1 MATKLNV
8 YKKDETT
15 PVATGT
21 DTEGANITGLPAG
34 TVVPDGDY
42 ESTHTDDA
50 GVLTESNR
58 VPVPGF
64 TVKQAQEAA
73 PTNVTSTPTSDGATI
88 KAG

>member
-1 MATKLNV
+1 MAVKLNV
-8 YKKDETT
+8 YKKDGTT

-21 DTEGANITGLPAG
+21 DTDGAVITGIAAG
-34 TVVPDGDY
+34 TVVPTGDY

-64 TVKQAQEAA
+64 TVNPAQEEA
-73 PTNVTSTPTSDGATI
+73 PTNVKSTPTNDGATVT
-88 KAG
+88 AG

>member
-8 YKKDETT
+8 YKKDGTT

-21 DTEGANITGLPAG
+21 DTDGATITGIAAG
-34 TVVPDGDY
+34 TVVATGDY

-58 VPVPGF
+58 VLVPGF
-64 TVKQAQEAA
+64 TVNKAQETV
-73 PTNVTSTPTSDGATI
+73 PTNVTSTPTDDGATV

>member
-8 YKKDETT
+8 YKKDGTT

-21 DTEGANITGLPAG
+21 DTDGAVITGIAAG
-34 TVVPDGDY
+34 TVVPTGDY

-73 PTNVTSTPTSDGATI
+73 PTNVTSTPTEDGATV

>member
-8 YKKDETT
+8 YKKDGQT

-21 DTEGANITGLPAG
+21 DEEGATVTGLAAG
-34 TVVPDGDY
+34 TVVPDGEY
-42 ESTHTDDA
+42 EATHTDDTGA
-50 GVLTESNR
+50 KTESNR

-64 TVKQAQEAA
+64 TVNKAKESA
-73 PTNVTSTPTSDGATI
+73 PTDVKSTSTDDGATV